1 MQTIKEKMQQR
12 MRQILVHSCIYYEFD
27 MNIVDDATYD
37 KWGNELVD
45 LIKKYP
51 QYLKEIEFG
60 LEFRGYVEMRSG
72 FNLHYR
78 HPDIMRKARY
88 LLKLRGLL

>member
-12 MRQILVHSCIYYEFD
+12 MRQILIHSCIYYEFD

-60 LEFRGYVEMRSG
+60 LEFKDYVEMPSG
-72 FNLHYR
+72 FNLPYR